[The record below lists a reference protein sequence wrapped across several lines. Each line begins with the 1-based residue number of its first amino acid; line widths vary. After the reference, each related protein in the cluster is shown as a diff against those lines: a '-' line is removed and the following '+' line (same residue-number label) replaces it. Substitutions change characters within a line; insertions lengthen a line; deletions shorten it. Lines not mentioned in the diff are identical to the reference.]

1 MVSRD
6 RKGDGIMINYICAA
20 LCAFS
25 AALLVV
31 ILRQRQEIRHLK
43 VENDTLLTLIK
54 VGNDTGRMLAGI
66 VIKLKNRELLKSE
79 EKNDE

>member
-1 MVSRD
+1 
-6 RKGDGIMINYICAA
+6 MINYICAA

-31 ILRQRQEIRHLK
+31 ILRQRQKIRYLI
-43 VENDTLLTLIK
+43 VENDTLNDIGRILT
-54 VGNDTGRMLAGI
+54 GY
-66 VIKLKNRELLKSE
+66 VIELKNRELLKSE

>member
-1 MVSRD
+1 
-6 RKGDGIMINYICAA
+6 MINYICAA

-31 ILRQRQEIRHLK
+31 ILRQRQKIRHLNVENDILLALIK
-43 VENDTLLTLIK
+43 VEN
-54 VGNDTGRMLAGI
+54 NTGRILAGI
-66 VIKLKNRELLKSE
+66 VMELKNRELLKSE

>member
-43 VENDTLLTLIK
+43 VENDTL
-54 VGNDTGRMLAGI
+54 NDPGRILAGI

>member
-1 MVSRD
+1 
-6 RKGDGIMINYICAA
+6 MINYICAA

-31 ILRQRQEIRHLK
+31 ILRQRQKIRHLK
-43 VENDTLLTLIK
+43 VENDTLNDVGQILT
-54 VGNDTGRMLAGI
+54 GY
-66 VIKLKNRELLKSE
+66 VIELKNRELLKSE

>member
-1 MVSRD
+1 
-6 RKGDGIMINYICAA
+6 MINYICAA
-20 LCAFS
+20 LCALC
-25 AALLVV
+25 ALLLVV
-31 ILRQRQEIRHLK
+31 ILRQRQKIRHLK

>member
-1 MVSRD
+1 
-6 RKGDGIMINYICAA
+6 MINYICAA

-31 ILRQRQEIRHLK
+31 ILRQRQKIRHLK
-43 VENDTLLTLIK
+43 VENDL
-54 VGNDTGRMLAGI
+54 TGRILVGI
-66 VIKLKNRELLKSE
+66 AIKLKNREHLKSE

>member
-1 MVSRD
+1 
-6 RKGDGIMINYICAA
+6 MINYICAA
-20 LCAFS
+20 LCGLCAL
-25 AALLVV
+25 LLVV

-54 VGNDTGRMLAGI
+54 VENDTGRMLAGI
-66 VIKLKNRELLKSE
+66 VIELKNRELLKSE

>member
-1 MVSRD
+1 
-6 RKGDGIMINYICAA
+6 MINYICAA

-31 ILRQRQEIRHLK
+31 ILRQRQKIRHLK

-54 VGNDTGRMLAGI
+54 VGNDTGRMLAGV